1 MKSYTKWLNLI
12 QNINWIK
19 YFREEK
25 KEEGNIRTILK
36 LSKLMTDEKFDYKF
50 LLAKIVQSYI
60 YRRTQKQKFYFEN

>member
-19 YFREEK
+19 YFRGE
-25 KEEGNIRTILK
+25 KEEGNIRTIL
-36 LSKLMTDEKFDYKF
+36 KLMTDEKFDYKF